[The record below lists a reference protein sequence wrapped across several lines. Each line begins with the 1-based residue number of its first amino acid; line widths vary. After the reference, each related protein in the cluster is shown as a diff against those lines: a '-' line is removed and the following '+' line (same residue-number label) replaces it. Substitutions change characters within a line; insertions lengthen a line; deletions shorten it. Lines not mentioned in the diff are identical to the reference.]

1 MIPARKLNAVL
12 IMHVLYPSPSITI
25 VGEVITVG
33 KAYNQQITEGDRDI
47 CFYNEKCYRPVDLM
61 DMPTNA
67 GRSSKEMCKVQTKS
81 LTMVSLSTKQIL
93 FQSYNHHNKLK
104 QWLAS
109 D

>member
-1 MIPARKLNAVL
+1 MGVALIYVDDGFEKFVL
-12 IMHVLYPSPSITI
+12 SHCVNDTSKENKRCPHLYPSPSITI

-67 GRSSKEMCKVQTKS
+67 GRSSKEVCQQS
-81 LTMVSLSTKQIL
+81 L
-93 FQSYNHHNKLK
+93 
-104 QWLAS
+104 
-109 D
+109 